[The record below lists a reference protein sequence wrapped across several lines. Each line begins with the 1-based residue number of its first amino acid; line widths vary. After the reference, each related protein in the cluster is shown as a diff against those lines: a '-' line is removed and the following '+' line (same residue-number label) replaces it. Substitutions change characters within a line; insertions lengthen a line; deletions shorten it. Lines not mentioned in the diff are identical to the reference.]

1 MPRLATSRRQAA
13 GCAPLPSAHTGSRYA
28 RHAPE
33 RTLLYALVEAHYPD
47 FIARIEAEGRSLP
60 GYVREAF
67 DAYLRCGVL
76 EHGFLRVVCEH
87 CRAERLVAFSCKK
100 RGFCPSCGARRMAES
115 ARHLV
120 EEVFGPRPV
129 RQWVLSFPYPLR
141 FLFASKPEAIG
152 PVLGIVQRVIAGW
165 LADQA
170 GIDRAS
176 AQCGAVTLI
185 QRFGSA
191 LNLNIHFHML
201 WLDGVYVEATEL
213 PRRELRL
220 HRARAPTTAQLTQL
234 AAAIAHRVCRH
245 LTRKGWLEG
254 EGESAFLADSAAG
267 DDSMDGLRMSSI
279 TYRIATGRDAGCK
292 VVTLQTLPGDA
303 GSLEG
308 EAGKV
313 GGFSLHAGVA
323 AEAHESHKL
332 EKLCRYITRPAI
344 SEKRLSIALQG
355 RVRYQLKTPWR
366 NGTTHVEW
374 DPVDFIAKLAALV
387 PPPRAHLTRF
397 HGVFAPNAALRA
409 QLTPSGR
416 GRRHDAAVEPA
427 DASANDAPRSPEE
440 KRRSMSW
447 AQRLKRVFSIDV
459 TACVHCGGTVR
470 IVASIEEPALLQI
483 VGGDKLIIPLL
494 LMELHMNPFKGRHF
508 QRDIILWA
516 VRWYCKY
523 GISYRELQEMLAE
536 RGVNVDHSTIY
547 RWVQRYAPEM
557 EKRLRWYW
565 RNPSDLCPWH
575 MDETYVKVNGRWA
588 YL

>member
-234 AAAIAHRVCRH
+234 AATIAHRVCRH

-374 DPVDFIAKLAALV
+374 DPVDFIAKLTSTGAAQ
-387 PPPRAHLTRF
+387 PRGEAPCDELGATAQAGLF
-397 HGVFAPNAALRA
+397 H
-409 QLTPSGR
+409 
-416 GRRHDAAVEPA
+416 RRHRLRPLRWHRA
-427 DASANDAPRSPEE
+427 DRRQHRGTHRHPRHPRPLREARRAGRSALQARSARAASASRVTICRLHS
-440 KRRSMSW
+440 RR
-447 AQRLKRVFSIDV
+447 R
-459 TACVHCGGTVR
+459 
-470 IVASIEEPALLQI
+470 
-483 VGGDKLIIPLL
+483 
-494 LMELHMNPFKGRHF
+494 N
-508 QRDIILWA
+508 
-516 VRWYCKY
+516 
-523 GISYRELQEMLAE
+523 
-536 RGVNVDHSTIY
+536 
-547 RWVQRYAPEM
+547 
-557 EKRLRWYW
+557 
-565 RNPSDLCPWH
+565 RNPSRCGHDPQGGARPAVGNQRSMAADNAAAWPRDAEIPLTDVRSVPK
-575 MDETYVKVNGRWA
+575 TGLARPPPTQQTARKGRLNFLYA
-588 YL
+588 TPRACRTAA